1 MWDAMVSQT
10 KPLACQAK
18 MVVRQPHG
26 WVSKLRMN
34 HVYGV
39 EVKLAPAWE
48 PLYANHR
55 ILW

>member
-10 KPLACQAK
+10 KPLACQAE
-18 MVVRQPHG
+18 MVVRHPHG